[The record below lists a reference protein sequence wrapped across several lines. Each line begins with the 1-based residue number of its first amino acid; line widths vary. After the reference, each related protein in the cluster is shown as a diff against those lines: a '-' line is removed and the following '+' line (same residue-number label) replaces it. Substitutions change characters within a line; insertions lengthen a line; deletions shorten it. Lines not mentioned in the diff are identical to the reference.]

1 MPTGGATPNT
11 GVPMPIRFHRAILTP
26 MYPHHRRSTYALADS
41 RASPPRTSLTT
52 DVLVT
57 QALARLEPQLTALT
71 PLLPQALGAQTF
83 LPVLHRL
90 VALGDLPAAPP
101 PYDQPCGLLRQSL
114 DSAHQALTA
123 LTQSRLWWAYAPELV
138 QRHRTEGHWRLGAAL
153 AGLLHASDTVFDV
166 TVTLPGVPPWN
177 PLQASLLSW
186 LLTHQTQGTLPDQ
199 PWPGTPRVAAVMDAG
214 DRTPAHASESRPP
227 APAGDPCAVGVSRDT
242 SDPTNLFH
250 QLLAPPPVPVSPTAV
265 RLSDTRLVTQDLTML
280 AQCCQDGT
288 LGVNQIPG
296 QIFVHDDVTLVVVP
310 AALTLVR
317 QRLALTG
324 VRLPGNTAIFNALAA
339 TGVVLGPP
347 GHNVVHAVV
356 PCAADRRSRSP
367 CCACRTRMC
376 GARPHHRPIAG
387 HSSSRCRLRQLLSPS
402 WHRLP
407 EPCRNC

>member
-1 MPTGGATPNT
+1 M
-11 GVPMPIRFHRAILTP
+11 RWLTRG
-26 MYPHHRRSTYALADS
+26 HH
-41 RASPPRTSLTT
+41 PPRTSLTT

-90 VALGDLPAAPP
+90 VAFGWDLPAAPP

-114 DSAHQALTA
+114 DSAHQALTS
-123 LTQSRLWWAYAPELV
+123 LTQSRLWWAYAPEPV

-186 LLTHQTQGTLPDQ
+186 LLTHQTQGTLPT
-199 PWPGTPRVAAVMDAG
+199 PTVTWHPARGSRHGTLATALLL
-214 DRTPAHASESRPP
+214 TPANLASLPLPVTR
-227 APAGDPCAVGVSRDT
+227 ALWAFLGDT
-242 SDPTNLFH
+242 LDPTNLFH

-265 RLSDTRLVTQDLTML
+265 RLSHTRLVTQVLTML

-296 QIFVHDDVTLVVVP
+296 QIFVHDEVTLVVVP

-356 PCAADRRSRSP
+356 PCAARRP
-367 CCACRTRMC
+367 VTLAV
-376 GARPHHRPIAG
+376 
-387 HSSSRCRLRQLLSPS
+387 L
-402 WHRLP
+402 RLP
-407 EPCRNC
+407 HTYVWGTTSPPPYRGALQLALPTPAAAEPLLAPAPGAVP